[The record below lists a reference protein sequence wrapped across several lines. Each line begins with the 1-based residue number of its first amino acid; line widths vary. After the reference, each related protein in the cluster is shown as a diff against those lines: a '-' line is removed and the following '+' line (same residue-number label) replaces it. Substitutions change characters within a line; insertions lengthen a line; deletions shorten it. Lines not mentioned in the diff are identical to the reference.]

1 MNHSSIAAPLPE
13 NEFESPKGETVPGDS
28 KKQASYPSPTPRV
41 QPPTGPNP
49 GEIIYTPTPSGARP
63 MKLIVEK
70 LNFEIDVPRNQ
81 LSVLIGREDPE
92 QNVYPDI
99 DTTSFGG
106 AEEGVSREH
115 AKIILKGNQYF
126 VQDLDSVNYTY
137 VNKIR
142 ITAHQ
147 LLPLNDED
155 ILGLGRLNFRVKL
168 L

>member
-1 MNHSSIAAPLPE
+1 MNQSSSAEHLHE
-13 NEFESPKGETVPGDS
+13 NESERDDGESRTGDS
-28 KKQASYPSPTPRV
+28 KKQTSFSSLTPRV
-41 QPPTGPNP
+41 QPPTGPHP

-70 LNFEIDVPRNQ
+70 LNFEIDVPRDRP
-81 LSVLIGREDPE
+81 SILIGREDPE
-92 QNVYPDI
+92 KNVYPDI

-106 AEEGVSREH
+106 ADEGVSRMH
-115 AKIILKGNQYF
+115 ARIILKGNQYF
-126 VQDLDSVNYTY
+126 VEDLDSINSTY

-147 LLPLNDED
+147 LLPLNDDD
-155 ILGLGRLNFRVKL
+155 ILVLGRLNFRVKL